1 MKLPATG
8 SAVHYSVPYCKRK
21 WQYWRFKIGN
31 LKPVFIPLT
40 FPKEN
45 RFQYCVAAVQPADGR
60 AQTPAFANMN
70 GLIWKTM
77 QINCELTVFDHPQLY
92 VLFPVT
98 TWWACMVIP
107 LLLWVAILNCSY
119 NRTYLSL
126 DVHQSIRL
134 PQHMEHNIHYCHQ

>member
-70 GLIWKTM
+70 GLI
-77 QINCELTVFDHPQLY
+77 
-92 VLFPVT
+92 
-98 TWWACMVIP
+98 
-107 LLLWVAILNCSY
+107 
-119 NRTYLSL
+119 
-126 DVHQSIRL
+126 
-134 PQHMEHNIHYCHQ
+134 